1 MRTERRLAPRYPF
14 IAMAEIIDE
23 KENARK
29 SSQVRDLS
37 LQGCYVEMIN
47 PFPEGTNVVVEIYTE
62 SEFLEARARVA
73 YFEPKQGMGLTF
85 DEMPEYFA
93 KVLKRWL
100 LQAKQAKAS

>member
-37 LQGCYVEMIN
+37 RRGCYVEMIN
-47 PFPEGTNVVVEIYTE
+47 PFPEGTSVMIEIYTE
-62 SEFLEARARVA
+62 TEFLETRGRVA

-85 DEMPEYFA
+85 SEMPEYFA
-93 KVLKRWL
+93 KTLDRWVS
-100 LQAKQAKAS
+100 QAKQAKAS

>member
-1 MRTERRLAPRYPF
+1 MRTERRVAPRYPF

-47 PFPEGTNVVVEIYTE
+47 PFPEGTNVMVEIYTE

-73 YFEPKQGMGLTF
+73 YFEPRQGMGLTF
-85 DEMPEYFA
+85 DEMPAYFA
-93 KVLKRWL
+93 KILNRWL
-100 LQAKQAKAS
+100 QQAKEARAS

>member
-14 IAMAEIIDE
+14 LALAEIIDE

-47 PFPEGTNVVVEIYTE
+47 PFPEGTTVVVEIYTE
-62 SEFLEARARVA
+62 TEFLEARAKVA

-93 KVLKRWL
+93 KILKRWL
-100 LQAKQAKAS
+100 LQAKEAKAS